1 MRHHLHYREGKP
13 LLKRLRHRLFTLMAT
28 LLFIGCLH
36 SASLDE
42 SRMPRNLQPS
52 LSALSSNMQDIREV
66 LARCAGEEEEE
77 RLNGGDMRI
86 EARAAGEDEV
96 EDQR

>member
-1 MRHHLHYREGKP
+1 M
-13 LLKRLRHRLFTLMAT
+13 LKRIRHRLFTLMAT

-36 SASLDE
+36 NALLDE

-52 LSALSSNMQDIREV
+52 LSALSSNLQDIREV

-77 RLNGGDMRI
+77 RPNDGGIRI
-86 EARAAGEDEV
+86 EARAARDDEA
-96 EDQR
+96 EEKRQT

>member
-1 MRHHLHYREGKP
+1 M
-13 LLKRLRHRLFTLMAT
+13 LKRLRHRLFTLMAT

-52 LSALSSNMQDIREV
+52 LSALSSNLRDIREV

-86 EARAAGEDEV
+86 EARAAGEDET
-96 EDQR
+96 EDKR

>member
-1 MRHHLHYREGKP
+1 MP
-13 LLKRLRHRLFTLMAT
+13 LLKQVKHRLFTLLAT

-42 SRMPRNLQPS
+42 SRMSRTLQPS

-66 LARCAGEEEEE
+66 LARCAGEGKEE
-77 RLNGGDMRI
+77 RLSDSSLHI
-86 EARAAGEDEV
+86 EARASGDDEP
-96 EDQR
+96 EEKH

>member
-1 MRHHLHYREGKP
+1 M
-13 LLKRLRHRLFTLMAT
+13 LKRIRHRLFTLLAT
-28 LLFIGCLH
+28 LLFISCLH

-52 LSALSSNMQDIREV
+52 LSALSSNLQDIREV

-77 RLNGGDMRI
+77 RLNDGGMRI
-86 EARAAGEDEV
+86 EARRRGGGSG
-96 EDQR
+96 R

>member
-1 MRHHLHYREGKP
+1 MP
-13 LLKRLRHRLFTLMAT
+13 LLKQVKHRLFTLLAT

-42 SRMPRNLQPS
+42 SRMSRTLQPS

-66 LARCAGEEEEE
+66 LARCAGEGKEES
-77 RLNGGDMRI
+77 LSDSSLRI
-86 EARAAGEDEV
+86 EARASGDDEP
-96 EDQR
+96 EEKH

>member
-1 MRHHLHYREGKP
+1 MP
-13 LLKRLRHRLFTLMAT
+13 LLKQVKHRLFTLLAT

-42 SRMPRNLQPS
+42 SRMSRTLQPS

-66 LARCAGEEEEE
+66 LARCTGEGKEE
-77 RLNGGDMRI
+77 RLSDSSLRI
-86 EARAAGEDEV
+86 EARASGDDEP
-96 EDQR
+96 EEKH

>member
-1 MRHHLHYREGKP
+1 M
-13 LLKRLRHRLFTLMAT
+13 LKQVKHRLFTLLAT

-42 SRMPRNLQPS
+42 SRMSRTLQPS

-66 LARCAGEEEEE
+66 LARCAGEGKEE
-77 RLNGGDMRI
+77 RLSDSSLRS
-86 EARAAGEDEV
+86 EARASGDDEP
-96 EDQR
+96 EEKH

>member
-1 MRHHLHYREGKP
+1 
-13 LLKRLRHRLFTLMAT
+13 MAT

-96 EDQR
+96 EDKRLA

>member
-1 MRHHLHYREGKP
+1 MP
-13 LLKRLRHRLFTLMAT
+13 LLKQVKHRLFTLLAT

-42 SRMPRNLQPS
+42 SRMSRTLQPS

-66 LARCAGEEEEE
+66 LARCAGEGKEE
-77 RLNGGDMRI
+77 RLSDSSLRI
-86 EARAAGEDEV
+86 EARAFGDDEP
-96 EDQR
+96 EEKH

>member
-1 MRHHLHYREGKP
+1 M
-13 LLKRLRHRLFTLMAT
+13 LKRLRHRLFTLMAT

-52 LSALSSNMQDIREV
+52 LSALSSNLQDIREV

-77 RLNGGDMRI
+77 QLNDGGIHI
-86 EARAAGEDEV
+86 EARAAGDEEAEDKR
-96 EDQR
+96 QT

>member
-1 MRHHLHYREGKP
+1 M
-13 LLKRLRHRLFTLMAT
+13 LKRLRHRLFTLMAT

-77 RLNGGDMRI
+77 RLNGSDMRI

-96 EDQR
+96 EDKRLA

>member
-1 MRHHLHYREGKP
+1 MLKP
-13 LLKRLRHRLFTLMAT
+13 LRHRLFTLLAT

-42 SRMPRNLQPS
+42 SRMSRTLQPA

-66 LARCAGEEEEE
+66 LARAAGEGKEE
-77 RLNGGDMRI
+77 RLNDSSLRI
-86 EARAAGEDEV
+86 EARSSGDDEP
-96 EDQR
+96 EEKR

>member
-13 LLKRLRHRLFTLMAT
+13 LLKRLRHRLFTLLAT

-52 LSALSSNMQDIREV
+52 LSALSSNLQDIREV

>member
-1 MRHHLHYREGKP
+1 M
-13 LLKRLRHRLFTLMAT
+13 LKQVKHRLFTLLAT

-42 SRMPRNLQPS
+42 SRMSRTLQPS

-66 LARCAGEEEEE
+66 LARCAGEGKEE
-77 RLNGGDMRI
+77 RLSDSSLRI
-86 EARAAGEDEV
+86 EARASGDDEP
-96 EDQR
+96 EAKH